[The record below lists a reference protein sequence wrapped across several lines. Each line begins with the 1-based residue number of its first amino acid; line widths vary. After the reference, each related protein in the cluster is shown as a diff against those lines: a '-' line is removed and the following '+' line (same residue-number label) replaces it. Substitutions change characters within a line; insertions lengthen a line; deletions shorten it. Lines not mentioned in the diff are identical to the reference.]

1 MAGQSFERQENGL
14 VAIITK
20 AYKANLN
27 EPFTLVD
34 VNGVKITK
42 VKGARKYP
50 GRAASG
56 SEPYTDVEIFREVR
70 KQPRFR
76 DGKAVVS
83 DVVNLS
89 NKGDSAPSVAGGG
102 LSGLEGIVP
111 GIGAKLFGACAKYL
125 NNAGYKKG
133 SRGTDMFVEVDTKL
147 KEPILVG
154 NENMGGPIDYMYVG
168 PMDVKGVK
176 GANDKK
182 GFPGWNPEKEQLTVN
197 GTLTKAVDYADKYD
211 IFYRIRKRRVYQIVD
226 TTKKNPDGTHKL
238 FVTPNDI
245 SLDKRT
251 GKPTTTGKW
260 PSIKYNKKYIGF
272 FGPPKTSGKGRG
284 KDPGVHAWTESK
296 GKREDNR
303 RLVIAK
309 SKPTG
314 LKQGKKIDGFIIYGS
329 ESE

>member
-1 MAGQSFERQENGL
+1 
-14 VAIITK
+14 
-20 AYKANLN
+20 
-27 EPFTLVD
+27 
-34 VNGVKITK
+34 
-42 VKGARKYP
+42 
-50 GRAASG
+50 
-56 SEPYTDVEIFREVR
+56 
-70 KQPRFR
+70 
-76 DGKAVVS
+76 
-83 DVVNLS
+83 
-89 NKGDSAPSVAGGG
+89 
-102 LSGLEGIVP
+102 
-111 GIGAKLFGACAKYL
+111 
-125 NNAGYKKG
+125 
-133 SRGTDMFVEVDTKL
+133 
-147 KEPILVG
+147 
-154 NENMGGPIDYMYVG
+154 
-168 PMDVKGVK
+168 
-176 GANDKK
+176 
-182 GFPGWNPEKEQLTVN
+182 
-197 GTLTKAVDYADKYD
+197 KYD

-260 PSIKYNKKYIGF
+260 PSIKYNKKYVGF

-284 KDPGVHAWTESK
+284 KDPGLHAWTESK